1 MQFND
6 KSVFLKKNALFIRF
20 KLEFNSKKVVKYKKY
35 VILLIVKE
43 LLFHDEKTKS
53 AYFFKTK
60 CTICQVF
67 IIGWQFI
74 CQFDIYN
81 ERL

>member
-1 MQFND
+1 MD
-6 KSVFLKKNALFIRF
+6 VKSVFSIESALFIRV
-20 KLEFNSKKVVKYKKY
+20 KLKNETKNIEKIWKC

-53 AYFFKTK
+53 AYIFKTK
-60 CTICQVF
+60 CTICLIF
-67 IIGWQFI
+67 NIMAIYLSKL
-74 CQFDIYN
+74 DIYN